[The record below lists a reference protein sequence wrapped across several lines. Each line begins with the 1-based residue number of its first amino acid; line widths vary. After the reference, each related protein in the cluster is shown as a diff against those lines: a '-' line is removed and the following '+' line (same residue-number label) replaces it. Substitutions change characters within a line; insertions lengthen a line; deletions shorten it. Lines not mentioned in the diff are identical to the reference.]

1 MLRRSLVGGRAACAG
16 AVVDLADSTDVFVD
30 GNACTADLCNNGAAT
45 NPPLPPRDP
54 CSQGNGSLCNGSAT
68 APACVQCL
76 TNADCGTDTQ
86 CMVFSCNSSGQCSS
100 TPRNEGMTVSD
111 VPGDCHKDVCT
122 NGAVTN
128 VVDNNDLPADNNPCT
143 TDTCSSGTPQN
154 MNVAAGL
161 TCGTNGMCNGNGAC
175 VGCIADANCPAGND
189 CQVPVCMA
197 GGVCGFTPRAEFTPL
212 SDLLS
217 PGDCH
222 HDECDGAGA
231 IRTIVDTNDTPS
243 NNGNECLQG
252 TCSSGGAPSVI
263 PRASGF
269 MCTTGTG
276 PKCDGAGACVECLG
290 PSECPGDDDEC
301 SPRTC
306 IQGVCGTQIT
316 PLNTPVTVQVSG
328 DCKDSVCDGLG
339 GVGTMDNNGDAPAP
353 TNQCMTLACS
363 AGNVTLT
370 PKPHGTTC
378 SQNDGRTCNRY
389 EDVGTIIP

>member
-1 MLRRSLVGGRAACAG
+1 
-16 AVVDLADSTDVFVD
+16 
-30 GNACTADLCNNGAAT
+30 
-45 NPPLPPRDP
+45 
-54 CSQGNGSLCNGSAT
+54 
-68 APACVQCL
+68 
-76 TNADCGTDTQ
+76 
-86 CMVFSCNSSGQCSS
+86 
-100 TPRNEGMTVSD
+100 MTVSD

-154 MNVAAGL
+154 MNVAAGM

-189 CQVPVCMA
+189 CQIPVCMA

-263 PRASGF
+263 PRGVAS
-269 MCTTGTG
+269 C
-276 PKCDGAGACVECLG
+276 A
-290 PSECPGDDDEC
+290 
-301 SPRTC
+301 PRAREPNATAWARA
-306 IQGVCGTQIT
+306 
-316 PLNTPVTVQVSG
+316 S
-328 DCKDSVCDGLG
+328 SAS
-339 GVGTMDNNGDAPAP
+339 APASARVTT
-353 TNQCMTLACS
+353 TNARRALASRAC
-363 AGNVTLT
+363 AA
-370 PKPHGTTC
+370 P
-378 SQNDGRTCNRY
+378 R
-389 EDVGTIIP
+389 